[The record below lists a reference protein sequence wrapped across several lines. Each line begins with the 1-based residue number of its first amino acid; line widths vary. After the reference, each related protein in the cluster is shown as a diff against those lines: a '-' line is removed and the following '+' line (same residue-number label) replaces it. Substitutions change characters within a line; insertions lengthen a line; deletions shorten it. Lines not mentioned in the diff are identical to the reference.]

1 MTDTSDSAMKTR
13 PPARPPQGPPTIPS
27 NGGPPQPPK
36 LAIRPKAPG
45 VRSNTEAPVQAT
57 TLRTGDQVG
66 NRFVVDR
73 YLGSSGGGISYL
85 CADKQTQ
92 EQVVVKILD
101 MPFPG
106 DEVFAEQNEKV
117 RVASLISHRNLMR
130 LMGIGRVRSGE
141 VFIVMEFVQ
150 GTTLSQLVAQR
161 RSEGR
166 TFSIRDTF
174 VVLAHVCNALTAVHN
189 QNLAHGVLTP
199 YNIYVDREGVVK
211 VGNLAF
217 SQIVSEYM
225 HAQGEGPYIDSI
237 YVAPEVNQNPGSLS
251 AQSDVYSLGMIAAE
265 LLNPRGLPSDR
276 KQAGEM
282 AIDGLSSYPPSLF
295 TLITQS
301 LSKNPAERPSS
312 VAEFRASFE
321 EIAREVGAKLDGPT
335 PPGALQVESALTE
348 GDEKSKV
355 GGDDDLFDDIFA
367 LGSIGAG
374 GNSEEDRY
382 LVQKGGLDYGP
393 FTEAQLIE
401 QLHSDD
407 IDEHSLVLDRI
418 TQERIALGEM
428 DKFRDVVQ
436 EYIPVREERRRR
448 EAEARAE
455 LQRKVKQG
463 GKAALVVGIVAG
475 LIALGAMIWFWQQQP
490 KPEPLALEQAFA
502 SLGYNFLPPPQE
514 FQAVAVD
521 NAILQ
526 SIFNPRASEQ
536 EIAQQLKRVRSKSGS
551 RAKAS
556 ASKKG
561 GAPNDSDSGV
571 AEVDMGAG
579 GSDRYLSDHE
589 INEIVLSHFGQ
600 LRSCMMLELNVN
612 RSFKGVTVQFF
623 IRPSGTTG
631 GVQIKETRY
640 ANREVGECLVQRF
653 RAMKFP
659 EHGAISNRGV
669 TYPFYIQ

>member
-1 MTDTSDSAMKTR
+1 MTEASDSVVTKR
-13 PPARPPQGPPTIPS
+13 PPNMPPG
-27 NGGPPQPPK
+27 GGPPQPPK
-36 LAIRPKAPG
+36 LAIRPQAPG
-45 VRSNTEAPVQAT
+45 VRSSMQTPAQVT
-57 TLRTGDQVG
+57 TLRTGEQVG
-66 NRFVVDR
+66 NRFVVER

-85 CADKQTQ
+85 CTDKQTQ
-92 EQVVVKILD
+92 DKVVVKLLD

-106 DEVFAEQNEKV
+106 DEVFAAQSEKV
-117 RVASLISHRNLMR
+117 RVASLLSHRNLTK

-141 VFIVMEFVQ
+141 VFIVMEFVE

-166 TFSIRDTF
+166 PVSVQDTF
-174 VVLAHVCNALTAVHN
+174 TVLAHVCSALTAVHA
-189 QNLAHGVLTP
+189 QKLAHGVLTP
-199 YNIYVDREGVVK
+199 YNVYVDRAGVVK

-225 HAQGEGPYIDSI
+225 HSQGEGAFIDSI
-237 YVAPEVNQNPGSLS
+237 YVAPEVSHDPTTLS
-251 AQSDVYSLGMIAAE
+251 ARSDVYSLGMMAAE
-265 LLNPRGLPSDR
+265 LLNPHGLPNDR

-282 AIDGLSSYPPSLF
+282 AIDGLSKYPPSLF
-295 TLITQS
+295 SLITQS
-301 LSKNPAERPSS
+301 LSRNPAERPSS
-312 VAEFRASFE
+312 AAEFRASFE
-321 EIAREVGAKLDGPT
+321 EIAREVGAKLDG
-335 PPGALQVESALTE
+335 LTQAGSLPIE
-348 GDEKSKV
+348 PAVGSEKSAEAE
-355 GGDDDLFDDIFA
+355 DSDDLFGDIFA
-367 LGSIGAG
+367 LAG
-374 GNSEEDRY
+374 TGNSASSKEDRY

-393 FTEAQLIE
+393 FTDEQLIA
-401 QLHSDD
+401 QLHSDE
-407 IDEHSLVLDRI
+407 IDENSLVLDRI
-418 TQERIALGEM
+418 TQERIPLGEM
-428 DKFRDVVQ
+428 SNFAEVVKAH
-436 EYIPVREERRRR
+436 IPVREERLRR
-448 EAEARAE
+448 EAAARAE

-490 KPEPLALEQAFA
+490 EPEALALENAFA

-521 NAILQ
+521 NSILQ
-526 SIFNPRASEQ
+526 SIFNPQASEQ
-536 EIAQQLKRVRSKSGS
+536 EIAKQLKRVRSKTGSPAGSKKAGGS
-551 RAKAS
+551 RD
-556 ASKKG
+556 
-561 GAPNDSDSGV
+561 DSDSGV
-571 AEVDMGAG
+571 AEVDMGAI
-579 GSDRYLSDHE
+579 GSDHYLSDNE
-589 INEIVLSHFGQ
+589 INEIVLSHFGH
-600 LRSCMMLELNVN
+600 LRGCMMMELKDN